1 MPTDLGPPVLGPP
14 VLGPLRAVKLV
25 VCDVDGTL
33 TDGVIGMNVHGE
45 EFKNFSVL
53 DGMGINWLLRAGIGV
68 AFLSAR
74 KSAIVEKRA
83 AELGVENCW
92 SGVSEKL
99 SHLEA
104 FLEKNG
110 LDWKEVCFVGD
121 DLNDFAVAA
130 PFANGSR
137 GVVMIY
143 FGVDTGQVSAEPD
156 VTISGTDASKSVRSW
171 PVARLSGGLGLE
183 ASPVVIYR

>member
-1 MPTDLGPPVLGPP
+1 MPTDLGPLVLGPPVLGPP

-121 DLNDFAVAA
+121 DLNDLPCLSRAGFGVAVANA
-130 PFANGSR
+130 RPELRERARYTTEARGGNGAVR
-137 GVVMIY
+137 EV
-143 FGVDTGQVSAEPD
+143 AELILKAQD
-156 VTISGTDASKSVRSW
+156 HWKSV
-171 PVARLSGGLGLE
+171 LE
-183 ASPVVIYR
+183 RYL